1 MMNLDQLMTQLKDAG
16 ANENTLNLAKNCF
29 ELGRANAGMEMVD
42 MIKKAFIDGYT
53 QALNERDAEQQKPE
67 ILN

>member
-1 MMNLDQLMTQLKDAG
+1 MNLDQLMTRLKDAG
-16 ANENTLNLAKNCF
+16 ANENTLSLAKNCF

-42 MIKKAFIDGYT
+42 MIKKSFIDGYT

>member
-1 MMNLDQLMTQLKDAG
+1 MNLDQLVSQLKDAG
-16 ANENTLNLAKNCF
+16 ANENTLTLAKTCY
-29 ELGRANAGMEMVD
+29 EMGRANAGMEMVD